1 MTDKNTSMM
10 REVFKWLSKYEQVP
24 IAVNPEYWKALVTDG
39 ADIYSRYPCPLTRN
53 LIYGVIDGLEQEY
66 KLNMVRQEEAARAAG
81 QQMRM
86 EGTT

>member
-24 IAVNPEYWKALVTDG
+24 IAVNEEYWKGLVTDG

-66 KLNMVRQEEAARAAG
+66 KLGLINAEKAYAAAG
-81 QQMRM
+81 EQIRM
-86 EGTT
+86 EGTV